1 MVTVASFEASNG
13 NTMIT
18 GQEPDEDWLRR
29 FREIIIIYNENRA
42 PDPFMK
48 WFRQRDSEQFFADEF
63 QKSWRFS
70 SSRVL
75 TRELLRRMRL
85 RT

>member
-1 MVTVASFEASNG
+1 MVTGGSFEASNG

-29 FREIIIIYNENRA
+29 SREIITAYNENRA

-48 WFRQRDSEQFFADEF
+48 WFGKEILNCYGYLDKSFFN
-63 QKSWRFS
+63 
-70 SSRVL
+70 
-75 TRELLRRMRL
+75 T
-85 RT
+85 